1 MKRLLIGSVAVAAML
16 SFAIGASA
24 QTTEP
29 VTFTI
34 ENATDNAMT
43 ALHLSTP
50 STNSW
55 EEDILG
61 VDVVAG
67 GDSVEVTI
75 DDNLEDCEYD
85 IRADFDDGTH
95 IDVRSVNFCELEG
108 ETIEISE

>member
-1 MKRLLIGSVAVAAML
+1 MKRLLIGAAVTAAAMA
-16 SFAIGASA
+16 FAIGASA
-24 QTTEP
+24 GTTES

-34 ENATDNAMT
+34 DNATDNAMT

-61 VDVVAG
+61 VDVVEG
-67 GDSVEVTI
+67 GESVEVTI
-75 DDNLEDCEYD
+75 DDDLEDCNYD
-85 IRADFDDGTH
+85 MRADFDDGTH
-95 IDVRSVNFCELEG
+95 IDVRNVNFCELEG

>member
-1 MKRLLIGSVAVAAML
+1 MKRIITGATAAIAALAFAV
-16 SFAIGASA
+16 SASA

-29 VTFTI
+29 VTFYI
-34 ENATDNAMT
+34 ENATDHAMM

-61 VDVVAG
+61 VDVVEAG
-67 GDSVEVTI
+67 DTVEVTI

-85 IRADFDDGTH
+85 LRADFSDGVY
-95 IDVRSVNFCELEG
+95 IDVRGVDFCSLDG
-108 ETIEISE
+108 ETITISE

>member
-1 MKRLLIGSVAVAAML
+1 MKRILTAAVVAASL
-16 SFAIGASA
+16 AFAAGASA

-29 VTFTI
+29 VNFTI
-34 ENATDNAMT
+34 ENETDNTMT

-50 STNSW
+50 SSNSW

-61 VDVVAG
+61 ETVDG
-67 GDSVEVTI
+67 GESVQVTI

-95 IDVRSVNFCELEG
+95 IDVRGVNFCELDG
-108 ETIEISE
+108 ETISISE

>member
-1 MKRLLIGSVAVAAML
+1 MKRILTAAVAAAAVA
-16 SFAIGASA
+16 FAAGASA

-61 VDVVAG
+61 VDVVEG
-67 GDSVEVTI
+67 GESVDVTI

-95 IDVRSVNFCELEG
+95 IDVRGVNFCELEG
-108 ETIEISE
+108 ETITISE